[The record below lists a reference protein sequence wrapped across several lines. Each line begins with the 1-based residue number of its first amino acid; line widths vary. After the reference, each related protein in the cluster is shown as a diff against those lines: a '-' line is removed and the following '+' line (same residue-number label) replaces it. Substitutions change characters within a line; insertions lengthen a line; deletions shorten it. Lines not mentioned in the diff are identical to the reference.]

1 MAKPRTFISS
11 TCFDFAD
18 ARASIAQHLELLGH
32 EPLRSDSFSF
42 GVSLGKHSHNACL
55 DQVENSD
62 YLVLLIG
69 GRHGG
74 IFVGSEKSITNEE
87 YRHALKKHI
96 PVITFVKRDV
106 YDARPL
112 YKKNPSADFSH
123 VVDDVRIFDF
133 IDLVSS
139 QSENNWIKSFDA
151 AEQIKQALTDQFA
164 YIALEYSKQLIRQ
177 HMPSSDADE
186 KREVVPF
193 PTQIPKLADTDDSSA
208 AAHAIAAMKKLHKI
222 IKNIAT
228 STASGKDEKLK
239 LLWVMGRYGDVGLN
253 SISINNDRFKQYAWS
268 TTRGRKVFNQ
278 IADFGVAGDYDESG
292 DGQLDARIW
301 IKGDENAETAYALKD
316 FVTQL
321 ITISEDD
328 SIALE
333 RFKRADMTVFT

>member
-18 ARASIAQHLELLGH
+18 ARAAIAQHLKELGH
-32 EPLRSDSFSF
+32 EPLRSDSVSF

-74 IFVGSEKSITNEE
+74 TFVGSEKSITNEE

-96 PVITFVKRDV
+96 PVIAFVKRDV
-106 YDARPL
+106 NDARPL
-112 YKKNPSADFSH
+112 YKKNPGADFSH

-133 IDLVSS
+133 IDLVNS
-139 QSENNWIKSFDA
+139 QSENNWIKSFDT
-151 AEQIKQALTDQFA
+151 AEQVKQALTDQFA

-177 HMPSSDADE
+177 HTPSANADE
-186 KREVVPF
+186 RREIIPF
-193 PTQIPKLADTDDSSA
+193 PTQLPKLADTDDSSA

-239 LLWVMGRYGDVGLN
+239 LLWVMGRYGDVGHN
-253 SISINNDRFKQYAWS
+253 SISMNNDRFKQYAWS
-268 TTRGRKVFNQ
+268 TTKGRKVFNQ
-278 IADFGVAGDYDESG
+278 IADFGVTGDYDESG
-292 DGQLDARIW
+292 DGEFDAKIW

-316 FVTQL
+316 FVKEL
-321 ITISEDD
+321 INASGDD